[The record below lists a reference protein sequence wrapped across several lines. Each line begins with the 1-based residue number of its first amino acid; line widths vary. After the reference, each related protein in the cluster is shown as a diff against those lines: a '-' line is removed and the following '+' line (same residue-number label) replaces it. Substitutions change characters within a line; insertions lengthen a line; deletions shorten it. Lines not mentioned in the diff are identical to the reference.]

1 MIIDITIDTR
11 EQTPWHFPP
20 DWATVRRGTL
30 KTGDYA
36 LTGDDGF
43 ALERKGLDDFIG
55 TISTGW
61 PRFCRELNRMVD
73 WPAKVIIVEG
83 RMIDVVFW
91 EDSDGSIVAPE
102 HRHYLCAP
110 SFVLK
115 RIAEL
120 TMRGVCVLLAE
131 TPELASAM
139 AYKILIE
146 RHRSLEGIRG
156 RDT

>member
-1 MIIDITIDTR
+1 MITITIDTR

-20 DWATVRRGTL
+20 DQANVRRGTL

-36 LTGDDGF
+36 LDGDAGF
-43 ALERKGLDDFIG
+43 AIERKSLDDFIG
-55 TISTGW
+55 TISSGW
-61 PRFCRELNRMVD
+61 ARFCRELARMGD

-83 RMIDVVFW
+83 RLTDVVFW
-91 EDSDGSIVAPE
+91 QDASGNIIYPDHQHP
-102 HRHYLCAP
+102 LCAP

-120 TMRGVCVLLAE
+120 TMRGASVLLAE
-131 TPELASAM
+131 TPELASAL

-146 RHRSLEGIRG
+146 RQRSLEGIRG
-156 RDT
+156 RDS